1 MSQPTNERGSIGIPS
16 TRPDSTRRNDFAQLD
31 SLDSFEIASS
41 ADPRLLAA
49 LTGKDAGAERAVAL
63 RTRRAVFNSVAS
75 KRTERAEGRRSMVIA
90 LLITGCLIFALAPT
104 LWSGMEDMLGGDA
117 LTDLPGMVIALCMTL
132 FAAVAA
138 VLFLM
143 QSDRSGGNDKQ
154 TIAFARSR
162 RP

>member
-1 MSQPTNERGSIGIPS
+1 MNEQQTSRLDRTAAPEQPVREDRE
-16 TRPDSTRRNDFAQLD
+16 A
-31 SLDSFEIASS
+31 ASS
-41 ADPRLLAA
+41 DCRLLAA
-49 LTGKDAGAERAVAL
+49 LTGTDADAERAVAL

-75 KRTERAEGRRSMVIA
+75 RRMDRAEGRRSMVIA

-104 LWSGMEDMLGGDA
+104 LWSGMEDLLGGDR

-143 QSDRSGGNDKQ
+143 RADLPGPDDPPA
-154 TIAFARSR
+154 IAYARGR
-162 RP
+162 RR

>member
-1 MSQPTNERGSIGIPS
+1 MKQERIERGPIAMPS
-16 TRPDSTRRNDFAQLD
+16 SRRNPAYRDDFSELNK
-31 SLDSFEIASS
+31 LDSFEIASS